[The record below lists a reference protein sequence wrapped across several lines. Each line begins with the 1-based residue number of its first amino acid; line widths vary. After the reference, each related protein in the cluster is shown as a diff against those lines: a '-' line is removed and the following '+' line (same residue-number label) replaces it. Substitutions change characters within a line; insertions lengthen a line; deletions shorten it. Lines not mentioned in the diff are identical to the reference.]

1 MSESN
6 LIETEFEDG
15 VFTITLNHPKANAF
29 NEEVIAGAQ
38 AAFKSAGRDPN
49 VRCVLLTGKG
59 KVFSAGQDVK
69 EFGQAGEVSIRR
81 HLLRTY
87 NPLILQIRRFERPVL
102 AAINGAVAGAALG
115 VTLACDL
122 RIASE
127 DARFF
132 VGFLGI
138 GLGLDSG
145 VSLLLPSII
154 GLGRASEYAF
164 TNQPI
169 SAGQALAWGL
179 VNRLAP
185 AGDLQEQ
192 ARAWASELARG
203 PVHAMG
209 LAKRAFN
216 RAVLG
221 NLEDV
226 LDYEAHLQEVAGQGA
241 DFKEGLQAFLEKRPA
256 NFLREAS

>member
-1 MSESN
+1 MEESTVSTN
-6 LIETEFEDG
+6 LEDG

-29 NEEVIAGAQ
+29 NQEVIAGTQ
-38 AAFKSAGRDPN
+38 AAFKSASRNPE

-69 EFGQAGEVSIRR
+69 EFGQAGEVDIRR
-81 HLLRTY
+81 HLQRTY
-87 NPLILQIRRFERPVL
+87 NPLILQIRQLERPVL

-115 VTLACDL
+115 VALACDL
-122 RIASE
+122 RIASD

-138 GLGLDSG
+138 GLGPDSA
-145 VSLLLPSII
+145 VSLLLPSLI
-154 GLGRASEYAF
+154 GLGRASEHAF

-169 SAGQALAWGL
+169 SAEQALAWGL

-185 AGDLQEQ
+185 PAGLQGQ

-209 LAKRAFN
+209 FAKRAFN
-216 RAVLG
+216 KAVLG
-221 NLEDV
+221 NLEGV
-226 LDYEAHLQEVAGQGA
+226 LDYEAHIQAVAGRGP
-241 DFKEGLQAFLEKRPA
+241 DHKEGLQAFIEKRPA
-256 NFLREAS
+256 NFLGEAS

>member
-1 MSESN
+1 MSANN
-6 LIETEFEDG
+6 LVVTEFEAG
-15 VFTITLNHPKANAF
+15 VLTITLNHPKANAF
-29 NEEVIAGAQ
+29 NEEVIASTQ
-38 AAFKSAGRDPN
+38 AAFKNASRDPE

-69 EFGQAGEVSIRR
+69 EFGQSEDISFRA
-81 HLLRTY
+81 HLMRTY
-87 NPLILQIRRFERPVL
+87 NPLVLQIRQLERPVL
-102 AAINGAVAGAALG
+102 AAINGAVSGAALG
-115 VTLACDL
+115 VALACDL
-122 RIASE
+122 RIAAD

-169 SAGQALAWGL
+169 SAKQALAWGL

-185 AGDLQEQ
+185 KDDLQDQ
-192 ARAWASELARG
+192 AKAWATELARG
-203 PVHAMG
+203 PVNAMG
-209 LAKRAFN
+209 R
-216 RAVLG
+216 G
-221 NLEDV
+221 
-226 LDYEAHLQEVAGQGA
+226 AG
-241 DFKEGLQAFLEKRPA
+241 L
-256 NFLREAS
+256 